1 MAKRTRSDKVLR
13 EKTFEIAGK
22 SKIWWLSKRTS
33 LGGMQFFGKK
43 SKIKQNQQLAN
54 ELHKSV
60 VRKFKRRKVCFS
72 FTGNISEGG
81 GGGRGVDLADM
92 QLISKYNKG
101 IRYVFCANNLFSK
114 YAWVA
119 PIKDK
124 EGVLIVNA
132 FQKILDSSERKPNK
146 IWVDKVVNFT
156 TILLK
161 NG

>member
-72 FTGNISEGG
+72 FTGNISGG
-81 GGGRGVDLADM
+81 GGAGG
-92 QLISKYNKG
+92 
-101 IRYVFCANNLFSK
+101 
-114 YAWVA
+114 
-119 PIKDK
+119 
-124 EGVLIVNA
+124 
-132 FQKILDSSERKPNK
+132 
-146 IWVDKVVNFT
+146 
-156 TILLK
+156 
-161 NG
+161 

>member
-33 LGGMQFFGKK
+33 LDGMQFFGKK

-60 VRKFKRRKVCFS
+60 VRKFKRRGVCFS
-72 FTGNISEGG
+72 FTSNISGG
-81 GGGRGVDLADM
+81 GVGGVDLADM

-101 IRYVFCANNLFSK
+101 IRYVLCAIDVFSK
-114 YAWVA
+114 YVWVV

-124 EGVLIVNA
+124 KGVIIVNA

>member
-33 LGGMQFFGKK
+33 LDGMQFFGKK

-60 VRKFKRRKVCFS
+60 VRKFKRRRVCFS
-72 FTGNISEGG
+72 FTGNISGG
-81 GGGRGVDLADM
+81 VGGGVDLADM

-101 IRYVFCANNLFSK
+101 IRYVLCAIDVFSK
-114 YAWVA
+114 YVWVV

-124 EGVLIVNA
+124 KGVIIVNA
-132 FQKILDSSERKPNK
+132 FQKILDSSERKSNK

>member
-1 MAKRTRSDKVLR
+1 
-13 EKTFEIAGK
+13 
-22 SKIWWLSKRTS
+22 
-33 LGGMQFFGKK
+33 MQFFGKK

-60 VRKFKRRKVCFS
+60 VRKFKRRRVCFS
-72 FTGNISEGG
+72 FTGNISGG
-81 GGGRGVDLADM
+81 GAGGGVDLADM

-101 IRYVFCANNLFSK
+101 IRYVLCAIDVFSK
-114 YAWVA
+114 YLWVV

-124 EGVLIVNA
+124 KGVIIVNA

>member
-1 MAKRTRSDKVLR
+1 
-13 EKTFEIAGK
+13 
-22 SKIWWLSKRTS
+22 
-33 LGGMQFFGKK
+33 MQFFGKK
-43 SKIKQNQQLAN
+43 SKIKQNQQLEN

-60 VRKFKRRKVCFS
+60 VRKFKRIKVCFS
-72 FTGNISEGG
+72 FTDNIWE
-81 GGGRGVDLADM
+81 GGGRGIDLADM

-146 IWVDKVVNFT
+146 IWADQGSKFYNNSF
-156 TILLK
+156 K
-161 NG
+161 